1 VAPRA
6 ALAVSDLD
14 QAAAAIRARGG
25 RLSWSRRIVLAA
37 LFAADGPV
45 SAPDIASGLDGRL
58 TACAVSSVYRN
69 LRDLEALDVVR
80 QVHIADGPALYAVE
94 DGGEQAY
101 VLCERCERVQTID
114 AQRLDCVHAE
124 IRRALNFRTRFTHF
138 PLVGLCHRCAASSD
152 THDGDHALAS

>member
-1 VAPRA
+1 MAPRA

-94 DGGEQAY
+94 DGGEQRTSY
-101 VLCERCERVQTID
+101 VS
-114 AQRLDCVHAE
+114 
-124 IRRALNFRTRFTHF
+124 
-138 PLVGLCHRCAASSD
+138 AASACRPSTPSD
-152 THDGDHALAS
+152 LIASTPRSAGL